1 MIDSNDCENWSFLLD
16 VILSGNVFEMQRD
29 EKMMFSSK
37 INGGIWNRRWINFFI
52 NLDEKEKKI
61 YVRMFYFFVVQSQNM
76 LIFIKTGDTIIVSF
90 WTFASS
96 KLCC

>member
-1 MIDSNDCENWSFLLD
+1 MIDSNDCENWSFSLD

-37 INGGIWNRRWINFFI
+37 INDGIWNRRWINFFI

-90 WTFASS
+90 WAFASS

>member
-1 MIDSNDCENWSFLLD
+1 MIDSNDCENWSFSLD

>member
-37 INGGIWNRRWINFFI
+37 INDGIWNRRWINFFI